1 MSAENL
7 CMNGKPVKNEAYV
20 VVHTQSR
27 TKFFTTRTQ
36 TKEEGGSKSNN
47 NNPSW
52 NGKFMPTTASRW
64 RKGRRNGV
72 INFSVR
78 VLKESAESESLVESQ
93 NNLRGFGMQLSMGGD
108 DDSSGIVTGIPVFW
122 NYPLNI
128 PRCMSICNL
137 EKENLD

>member
-1 MSAENL
+1 MQD
-7 CMNGKPVKNEAYV
+7 V
-20 VVHTQSR
+20 VR
-27 TKFFTTRTQ
+27 LLD
-36 TKEEGGSKSNN
+36 
-47 NNPSW
+47 
-52 NGKFMPTTASRW
+52 

-78 VLKESAESESLVESQ
+78 VLKESAESESLVEIQ

-128 PRCMSICNL
+128 PRCMYVIFFF
-137 EKENLD
+137 LD